1 MISERWEHFDH
12 GADIGVRDFGPTKA
26 AAFVQAAMAMALTA
40 AKLEP
45 LICVK
50 G

>member
-1 MISERWEHFDH
+1 MISERWEHFH
-12 GADIGVRDFGPTKA
+12 HEADIGMRGFGLTKA
-26 AAFVQAAMAMALTA
+26 ATFVQAAMAMALTA